1 MKEKSVLVASYKERF
16 IWLDGVI
23 TRRTATVFRKM
34 LTRLNRHKPAPIFL
48 YIKGTGGDYY
58 STILMARYVER
69 SLSPICIVAH
79 GFVVSGCFLLTQA
92 SRYRLAMAGTK
103 FRFHPAALMLR
114 EGVKFIEQQ
123 EILDMLGRAKVC
135 NAVQLSWFLR
145 KGQPAD
151 QICRLFNNEALI
163 SLPKAIKLKLMDSY
177 FKKEDFLKDRRIVR
191 RLLRAKS

>member
-1 MKEKSVLVASYKERF
+1 
-16 IWLDGVI
+16 
-23 TRRTATVFRKM
+23 
-34 LTRLNRHKPAPIFL
+34 
-48 YIKGTGGDYY
+48 
-58 STILMARYVER
+58 
-69 SLSPICIVAH
+69 
-79 GFVVSGCFLLTQA
+79 
-92 SRYRLAMAGTK
+92 
-103 FRFHPAALMLR
+103 MLR